1 MCIEEILPQPP
12 RMRSFKLYAGNPF
25 KINTYRLARKSF
37 KAKPFK
43 SCRMRSCK
51 RVLRKAFRMRSY
63 RKQAV
68 GGGTFSQPT
77 VKFCRSHLVPVFE
90 IFSASNF
97 QLGCP
102 TGCLLRATSAPQ
114 SFVPPNKPPG

>member
-1 MCIEEILPQPP
+1 
-12 RMRSFKLYAGNPF
+12 
-25 KINTYRLARKSF
+25 
-37 KAKPFK
+37 
-43 SCRMRSCK
+43 MRSCK

-114 SFVPPNKPPG
+114 SFVPPNKPPGFRFLAPLCASKVYSANALGIGAS